1 MQAPGSLVSSGGSVA
16 EVEAV
21 EAELGAEVED
31 AAGICS
37 SSRSKSKSSS
47 SNSSVSIGV
56 GGAMAALNSF
66 EAAGSQLT
74 AAISTANLT
83 EAAKSEST
91 KAGTGEAVAP
101 DLVKATRADLDF
113 LDLDFMDLD
122 CLDLDFLDL
131 EADLEA
137 DLAKLIEAV
146 WVAMVE
152 R

>member
-31 AAGICS
+31 AAGICT

-47 SNSSVSIGV
+47 SSVSIGV

-101 DLVKATRADLDF
+101 DLVKAT
-113 LDLDFMDLD
+113 
-122 CLDLDFLDL
+122 
-131 EADLEA
+131 
-137 DLAKLIEAV
+137 
-146 WVAMVE
+146 
-152 R
+152 

>member
-31 AAGICS
+31 AVGICS
-37 SSRSKSKSSS
+37 SSRSKSKSS

-83 EAAKSEST
+83 EAAKSKST

-122 CLDLDFLDL
+122 CLGLDFFDL

-146 WVAMVE
+146 WVAIVE